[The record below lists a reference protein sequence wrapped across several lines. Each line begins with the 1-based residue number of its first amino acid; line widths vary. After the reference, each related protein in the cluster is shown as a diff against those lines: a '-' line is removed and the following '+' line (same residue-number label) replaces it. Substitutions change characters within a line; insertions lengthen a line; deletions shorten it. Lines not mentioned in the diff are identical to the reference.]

1 MADSGTG
8 PSTWFPVGKANW
20 QLDAVTLLAVIGEAS
35 VSDNAQPMTAS
46 MLCLLPRILPA
57 PQALLKPTRPTRLP
71 AYKAQMVGVRSG
83 VSLDSVGFFANIIHP
98 LEERPSYSFHVYEIR
113 HSDDGCQ
120 AGAQLKAGGAA
131 RTWSARLL
139 PRAPTN
145 KQKSIRSNPAK
156 RSARM
161 TSEHD
166 EAANG
171 KEGRGVT
178 FADADVEKGEQDQS
192 SEPTPGIIR
201 RRTFSEKMTDFVTNP
216 SIKPAPSLE
225 PQERPAVP
233 PALGSPIHIITVL
246 SFVLT
251 LVIFGLTAY
260 WHDGNA
266 LLAIFIISL
275 QASLV
280 GYASWWKPRI
290 MIRPHANNAVPPGDV
305 MIRTREGAF
314 ILVKCTEDVARELYT
329 GTEECEYH
337 VGAMGYR
344 FCMAIGTMLLMIG
357 VVLLGNT
364 SFNAQALISGSY
376 IVLNGAYW
384 LLGLLPKNH
393 FWDLSRYEWK
403 EITPEDARQ
412 ANKNGDSQLG
422 VESHA
427 SFTRTLW
434 YAIRETCSTGWV
446 TRSGA
451 APGTLQWRQWL
462 KEASDHANAGNREW
476 AAVARKNEIMSES
489 IAGEPKTDNAEQRA
503 PLTEVSL
510 NTSTAAPATGSL

>member
-1 MADSGTG
+1 MADNSSSMST
-8 PSTWFPVGKANW
+8 TWFPVGKANW

-71 AYKAQMVGVRSG
+71 AYKAQMVGVQSG

-98 LEERPSYSFHVYEIR
+98 LEERPAYSFHVYEIR
-113 HSDDGCQ
+113 HSDGYDDV
-120 AGAQLKAGGAA
+120 QLKPRGKG

-139 PRAPTN
+139 PRSTS
-145 KQKSIRSNPAK
+145 QKSTRENTARRDADLGSNNAILK
-156 RSARM
+156 GS
-161 TSEHD
+161 D
-166 EAANG
+166 
-171 KEGRGVT
+171 GRGVT
-178 FADADVEKGEQDQS
+178 FAEADIEKGDQAQS
-192 SEPTPGIIR
+192 SEPTPGIMR
-201 RRTFSEKMTDFVTNP
+201 RRTFGEKMTDFVANP
-216 SIKPAPSLE
+216 TIKPSPSLE

-233 PALGSPIHIITVL
+233 PALGSPIHIITIF

-260 WHDGNA
+260 WKDGNA
-266 LLAIFIISL
+266 LLATVIISL

-280 GYASWWKPRI
+280 GYASWWKPRV
-290 MIRPHANNAVPPGDV
+290 MIRPHANSAVPPGDV

-344 FCMAIGTMLLMIG
+344 FCMAIGTMLLMVG

-364 SFNAQALISGSY
+364 NFNAQALISGSY

-384 LLGLLPKNH
+384 LLGLLPKDQ
-393 FWDLSRYEWK
+393 FWDLSRYKWE
-403 EITPEDARQ
+403 EITPEDAKF
-412 ANKNGDSQLG
+412 ANKNGQLSHGQG

-434 YAIRETCSTGWV
+434 FAIRETCSTGWV

-451 APGTLQWRQWL
+451 APGTPQWRQWL
-462 KEASDHANAGNREW
+462 NEASENAIAGNREW
-476 AAVARKNEIMSES
+476 SAVARKDAIMSEGVT
-489 IAGEPKTDNAEQRA
+489 GESKMDDAEQRA
-503 PLTEVSL
+503 PLTEVSVT
-510 NTSTAAPATGSL
+510 TSTAAPATGSL

>member
-1 MADSGTG
+1 MANNIPNTS
-8 PSTWFPVGKANW
+8 STWFPVGKDNW

-46 MLCLLPRILPA
+46 ILCLLPRILPA

-71 AYKAQMVGVRSG
+71 AYKAQMVGVQSG

-98 LEERPSYSFHVYEIR
+98 LEERPAYSFHVYEIR
-113 HSDDGCQ
+113 HNDGRED
-120 AGAQLKAGGAA
+120 AQHTKAAKG

-139 PRAPTN
+139 PPSTGEKN
-145 KQKSIRSNPAK
+145 GAK
-156 RSARM
+156 RAKTKIDADSCPETASSKQR
-161 TSEHD
+161 
-166 EAANG
+166 
-171 KEGRGVT
+171 EGPGVT
-178 FADADVEKGEQDQS
+178 FEDKDIEKGGQVQS
-192 SEPTPGIIR
+192 SDPTPGILR
-201 RRTFSEKMTDFVTNP
+201 RRTFGEKMTDFVANP
-216 SIKPAPSLE
+216 TSLE
-225 PQERPAVP
+225 PQQRPAVP
-233 PALGSPIHIITVL
+233 PALGSPIHIITIS

-260 WHDGNA
+260 WRDGNA
-266 LLAIFIISL
+266 LIATFIISL

-280 GYASWWKPRI
+280 GYASWWKPRV
-290 MIRPHANNAVPPGDV
+290 MIRPHANSAVPPGDV

-364 SFNAQALISGSY
+364 SFNSQALISGCY
-376 IVLNGAYW
+376 IILNGAYW
-384 LLGLLPKNH
+384 LLGLLPKNQ
-393 FWDLSRYEWK
+393 FWDLSRYKWE
-403 EITPEDARQ
+403 EITPEDAMQ
-412 ANKNGDSQLG
+412 ANKNGDPIQG

-434 YAIRETCSTGWV
+434 FAIRETRSTGWV

-451 APGTLQWRQWL
+451 APGTSQWRQWL
-462 KEASDHANAGNREW
+462 KEASENASAGNRKW
-476 AAVARKNEIMSES
+476 AAVARKDAIMSQS
-489 IAGEPKTDNAEQRA
+489 VTGEPKTDDAEQRA
-503 PLTEVSL
+503 PLTEVSV
-510 NTSTAAPATGSL
+510 NTSTPVPATGSL

>member
-1 MADSGTG
+1 MANNGSNTS
-8 PSTWFPVGKANW
+8 STWFPVGKDNW

-71 AYKAQMVGVRSG
+71 AYKAQMVGVQSG

-98 LEERPSYSFHVYEIR
+98 LEERPAYSFHVYEIR
-113 HSDDGCQ
+113 HNDGCDD
-120 AGAQLKAGGAA
+120 AQHRKGGKKG

-139 PRAPTN
+139 PRSTDEKKIPRQTKTKNDAN
-145 KQKSIRSNPAK
+145 SC
-156 RSARM
+156 
-161 TSEHD
+161 SEN
-166 EAANG
+166 EAAEWS
-171 KEGRGVT
+171 EGRGVV
-178 FADADVEKGEQDQS
+178 FGDADIEKGRHFQPSD
-192 SEPTPGIIR
+192 PTPGLLR
-201 RRTFSEKMTDFVTNP
+201 RRTFGEKMTDFVANP
-216 SIKPAPSLE
+216 TSLG
-225 PQERPAVP
+225 PQKRPAVP
-233 PALGSPIHIITVL
+233 PALGSPIHIITIF
-246 SFVLT
+246 SFLLT

-260 WHDGNA
+260 WKDGNA
-266 LLAIFIISL
+266 LIATFIISL

-280 GYASWWKPRI
+280 GYASWWKPRV
-290 MIRPHANNAVPPGDV
+290 MIRPHANSAVPPGDV

-337 VGAMGYR
+337 VGPMGYR
-344 FCMAIGTMLLMIG
+344 ICMAIGTMLLMIG

-384 LLGLLPKNH
+384 LLGLLPKDQ

-403 EITPEDARQ
+403 EVTPKDAEE
-412 ANKNGDSQLG
+412 ANKNGDPSQG
-422 VESHA
+422 VEASA

-434 YAIRETCSTGWV
+434 FAIRETRSTGWV

-451 APGTLQWRQWL
+451 APGTPQWRQWL
-462 KEASDHANAGNREW
+462 KEASENANAGNRRW
-476 AAVARKNEIMSES
+476 AAVARKDAIMSQGVT
-489 IAGEPKTDNAEQRA
+489 GEPKTDDAEQRA

-510 NTSTAAPATGSL
+510 VISTPAPGTGSL

>member
-1 MADSGTG
+1 MASDST
-8 PSTWFPVGKANW
+8 STATAWFPVGKGNW

-71 AYKAQMVGVRSG
+71 ACKAQMVGVRSG

-98 LEERPSYSFHVYEIR
+98 LEERPAYSFHVFEIQ
-113 HSDDGCQ
+113 HNDGCDAAQ
-120 AGAQLKAGGAA
+120 RNEKEQKRIWLARFLSRSTSRKKMARENKTKRGTEPPSEAGLTNG
-131 RTWSARLL
+131 
-139 PRAPTN
+139 RAY
-145 KQKSIRSNPAK
+145 Q
-156 RSARM
+156 
-161 TSEHD
+161 
-166 EAANG
+166 
-171 KEGRGVT
+171 RGVT
-178 FADADVEKGEQDQS
+178 FEVTDIEKDGQVQS
-192 SEPTPGIIR
+192 PEPAPGIVR
-201 RRTFSEKMTDFVTNP
+201 RRTLNEKMTDFVANP
-216 SIKPAPSLE
+216 TIKPSPSLE

-233 PALGSPIHIITVL
+233 PKLGSPIHIITVF
-246 SFVLT
+246 SFLLT

-260 WHDGNA
+260 WKDGNA
-266 LLAIFIISL
+266 LLATFIISL

-280 GYASWWKPRI
+280 GYASWWKPRV
-290 MIRPHANNAVPPGDV
+290 MIRPHANAAVPPGDV

-329 GTEECEYH
+329 GTDECEYH

-344 FCMAIGTMLLMIG
+344 FCMAIGTMLLMVG

-364 SFNAQALISGSY
+364 DFNAQALISGSY

-384 LLGLLPKNH
+384 LLGLLPKDQ
-393 FWDLSRYEWK
+393 FWNLSRYKWK
-403 EITPEDARQ
+403 DITPPDARL
-412 ANKNGDSQLG
+412 ASKNGDPSLG

-434 YAIRETCSTGWV
+434 FAIRETCSTGWV

-451 APGTLQWRQWL
+451 APGTPQWRQWL
-462 KEASDHANAGNREW
+462 KEALDNANAGNRGW
-476 AAVARKNEIMSES
+476 PAVARKNDIMSE
-489 IAGEPKTDNAEQRA
+489 GVMGQPKTDDAEQRA
-503 PLTEVSL
+503 PLTEVSV
-510 NTSTAAPATGSL
+510 NTSSAPPATGSL